1 MHYFE
6 NKKMESERKRIF
18 CRFKGKVF
26 MFWTDKGVFS
36 RDQVDMGSLLLI
48 KNVIEKIGV
57 KDKEILDVGCGYGPI
72 GIILKEFGAK
82 YVLMIDVN
90 KRATRLAKD
99 NIKLNKLDGIEVKG
113 GDFLKMEPIKKFD
126 IVVCNP
132 PIHMGKEVILE
143 FARKAKDWLK
153 ENGVFVMVVMTRHGG
168 KSLFKELEKIY
179 SVVEEIDRESGYRI
193 FLMKI

>member
-6 NKKMESERKRIF
+6 NKKMESQRKKIF

-36 RDQVDMGSLLLI
+36 KDEVDKGSLLLI
-48 KNVIEKIGV
+48 KNTIEKIGV
-57 KDKEILDVGCGYGPI
+57 KNKEILDVGCGYGPI

-82 YVLMIDVN
+82 YVLMIDIN

-99 NIKLNKLDGIEVKG
+99 NIKLNKIESVDVKR
-113 GDFLKMEPIKKFD
+113 GDFLEMIPEKKFD

-132 PIHMGKEVILE
+132 PIHMGKDVIIDI
-143 FARKAKDWLK
+143 AKKAKEWLK
-153 ENGVFVMVVMTRHGG
+153 DNGVFLMVIMTRHGG
-168 KSLFKELEKIY
+168 KSLFEELKKIY
-179 SVVEEIDRESGYRI
+179 SCVKEIDKESGYRI
-193 FLMKI
+193 FLCKI

>member
-6 NKKMESERKRIF
+6 NKKMESQRKKIF

-36 RDQVDMGSLLLI
+36 KDEVDKGSLLLI
-48 KNVIEKIGV
+48 KNTIEKIGV
-57 KDKEILDVGCGYGPI
+57 KNKEILDVGCGYGPI

-82 YVLMIDVN
+82 YILMIDIN

-99 NIKLNKLDGIEVKG
+99 NIKLNKIEGVEVKR
-113 GDFLKMEPIKKFD
+113 GDFLEMIPEKKFD

-132 PIHMGKEVILE
+132 PIHMGKDVIIDI
-143 FARKAKDWLK
+143 AKKAKEWLK
-153 ENGVFVMVVMTRHGG
+153 DNGVFLMVIMTRHGG
-168 KSLFKELEKIY
+168 KSLFEELKKIY
-179 SVVEEIDRESGYRI
+179 SRVEEIDKESGYRI
-193 FLMKI
+193 FLCKI

>member
-6 NKKMESERKRIF
+6 NKKMESQRKKIF

-36 RDQVDMGSLLLI
+36 KDEVDKGSLLLI
-48 KNVIEKIGV
+48 KNTIEKIGV
-57 KDKEILDVGCGYGPI
+57 KNKEILDVGCGYGPI

-82 YVLMIDVN
+82 YVLMIDIN

-99 NIKLNKLDGIEVKG
+99 NIKLNKIEGVEVKR
-113 GDFLKMEPIKKFD
+113 GDFLEMIPEKKFD

-132 PIHMGKEVILE
+132 PIHMGKDVIIE
-143 FARKAKDWLK
+143 IAKKAKEWLK
-153 ENGVFVMVVMTRHGG
+153 DNGVFLMVIMTRHGG
-168 KSLFKELEKIY
+168 KSIFEELTKIY
-179 SVVEEIDRESGYRI
+179 SCVEEIDKESGYRI
-193 FLMKI
+193 FLCKI

>member
-6 NKKMESERKRIF
+6 NKKMESERKKIF

-36 RDQVDMGSLLLI
+36 KDEVDKGSLLLI

-57 KDKEILDVGCGYGPI
+57 KDKEVLDIGCGYGPI

-82 YVLMIDVN
+82 YVLMIDIN

-99 NIKLNKLDGIEVKG
+99 NVKLNKLENIEVKRG
-113 GDFLKMEPIKKFD
+113 NFLEMVPEKKFD

-132 PIHMGKEVILE
+132 PIHMGKDIVIE
-143 FARKAKDWLK
+143 FAKKAKKWLK
-153 ENGVFVMVVMTRHGG
+153 ENGIFTMVIMTRHGG
-168 KSLFKELEKIY
+168 KSIFEELKKFY
-179 SVVEEIDRESGYRI
+179 SHVEEIDRESGYRI
-193 FLMKI
+193 FLMKP